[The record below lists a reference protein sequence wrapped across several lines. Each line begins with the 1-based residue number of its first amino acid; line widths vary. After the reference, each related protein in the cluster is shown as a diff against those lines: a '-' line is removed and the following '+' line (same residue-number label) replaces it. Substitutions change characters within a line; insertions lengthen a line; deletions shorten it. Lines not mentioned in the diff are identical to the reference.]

1 MNLGNNIK
9 SLRTQKRMTQEE
21 LAELLGTTSKSVSRW
36 EQSLTYPD
44 ISLLPFIANIFE
56 VTVDELLGVESIQQD
71 EYVKELKKQADQYAM
86 NNDYKNELK
95 LWKEAYKNL
104 PNNEEIKIYLINIMN
119 TINII
124 TNELKYSTEI
134 IKLAESVLEKSTN
147 NNIRINATQC
157 LVDLYSQME
166 NIEMAEHY
174 CKQLPSDLLFTR
186 NVMKT
191 RYLKD
196 KKLLTSIQKNICDLV
211 TEIERESEFVI
222 YNNRMHTSNEYK
234 KEYLERLIKIQ
245 ELVFVKDNDFGYNAV
260 PIIFNNIELA
270 KLEIKTT
277 NKEDVVIN
285 CLNNIINAVNYI
297 IEFKPHKIQSP
308 FMNNIECSNIS
319 SYTSVLK
326 DLKNNILK
334 ELLKDIFNEYKK
346 YEKFIILI
354 NRVELI
360 K

>member
-9 SLRTQKRMTQEE
+9 SLRAQKRMTQEE

-56 VTVDELLGVESIQQD
+56 VTVDELLGVESIKQD

-134 IKLAESVLEKSTN
+134 IKLAENVLEKSTN

-196 KKLLTSIQKNICDLV
+196 EKLLTSIQKNICDLV

-277 NKEDVVIN
+277 NKEDIVIN

-308 FMNNIECSNIS
+308 FMNNIVCSNIC